1 MERTDAEEAV
11 MDDTPE
17 TRGAARQPRTG
28 IASLASD
35 DFSVVNAIGGV
46 RGVVESVVPSLLFL
60 ALYLVTHDTALTVE
74 ISLGLCV
81 AEVIVRLAQRQ
92 TVMGAISGSV
102 MVLVCLVAAF
112 TSNDARNYYLPGCII
127 NAVFGVALLVSQAFR
142 VPGIGLVVEFMRTLP
157 MSNYRE
163 WYRAWYGDA
172 RLVHAYTVVTW
183 VWIALFVVR
192 DSFQIPLY
200 LTNNVTWLGGI
211 ALALGVPG
219 FALICWISYLIIQ
232 EPLHEHRLAEKATH
246 EAEGDTPDTPV
257 NGAGDG
263 APAGDGDT
271 PDTQESRG

>member
-11 MDDTPE
+11 TDSTPE
-17 TRGAARQPRTG
+17 TRGAAQQPRTG

-157 MSNYRE
+157 TSNYRE
-163 WYRAWYGDA
+163 WYRAWHGDA
-172 RLVHAYTVVTW
+172 RLVHAYTVVSW

-232 EPLHEHRLAEKATH
+232 EPLHEHRLAEKAAH
-246 EAEGDTPDTPV
+246 EAEGDTTDTP
-257 NGAGDG
+257 NTK
-263 APAGDGDT
+263 DT
-271 PDTQESRG
+271 PEGRS